1 MLYLVGG
8 ELITTTVNLLP
19 GFRIELRKCNYT
31 AEGGGAILGNLCS
44 ILFFPSFKSIS
55 FHPLLRIA
63 MVKWN
68 LPPYSLRHCDY
79 GNIKFIERTR
89 KWSFE
94 PSSHAFANN
103 LITADSSL
111 SHLERCPS
119 YPKSVV
125 LWSFGYKSA
134 LLIYGSINSSA
145 AKPNSSTMILN
156 RFRCITEIGPL
167 NELPRFSIHPGY
179 PGINRNLNQRSSRI
193 INKTDIYAIDA
204 SPPSCF
210 DRGHDLRIF
219 YYSKLPNI
227 PSNQPRAYL
236 PRCKCELKLETQH
249 ARD

>member
-1 MLYLVGG
+1 MEARFWVICAPSSFFLL
-8 ELITTTVNLLP
+8 LNLFLSTP
-19 GFRIELRKCNYT
+19 FSVSRWLNET
-31 AEGGGAILGNLCS
+31 S
-44 ILFFPSFKSIS
+44 S
-55 FHPLLRIA
+55 
-63 MVKWN
+63 
-68 LPPYSLRHCDY
+68 PYSLRHCDY

-103 LITADSSL
+103 LITADSNSL

-204 SPPSCF
+204 SPPPPLF
-210 DRGHDLRIF
+210 R
-219 YYSKLPNI
+219 
-227 PSNQPRAYL
+227 
-236 PRCKCELKLETQH
+236 
-249 ARD
+249 